1 MTSPN
6 ANADAQAVANKL
18 DGIDGSGNSEPFRE
32 VAMLYE
38 ATMFGLGI
46 DYRWAENGNVSSSA
60 LDHIATLAKVLTRKH
75 THIDGNQ
82 YDLWDAVNTILHYV
96 LMQNEAINNSE
107 PHSVNHK
114 AAQ

>member
-32 VAMLYE
+32 VAMLYD
-38 ATMFGLGI
+38 ANILGLGT

-60 LDHIATLAKVLTRKH
+60 LDVVTTLGKVLTRKH
-75 THIDGNQ
+75 THVDGNS
-82 YDLWDAVNTILHYV
+82 YDIWDAVQTILKWV
-96 LMQNEAINNSE
+96 LAQSESINNNE
-107 PHSVNHK
+107 VNSVNHNK
-114 AAQ
+114 SA

>member
-32 VAMLYE
+32 VAMLYDAE
-38 ATMFGLGI
+38 LFALGST
-46 DYRWAENGNVSSSA
+46 YRWAEQGNCSSSA
-60 LDHIATLAKVLTRKH
+60 LDVITTLGKLLTRKH
-75 THIDGNQ
+75 THIDGNS
-82 YDLWDAVNTILHYV
+82 YDLFDAIHTILKYV
-96 LMQNEAINNSE
+96 LQQNESINNTE